1 MEESKPAACISD
13 CGDDFDTCTLAAR
26 EGLVGNPEGLEDR
39 FS

>member
-13 CGDDFDTCTLAAR
+13 CGDDSDTRTLEAR
-26 EGLVGNPEGLEDR
+26 EGLVGNLEVLEDR